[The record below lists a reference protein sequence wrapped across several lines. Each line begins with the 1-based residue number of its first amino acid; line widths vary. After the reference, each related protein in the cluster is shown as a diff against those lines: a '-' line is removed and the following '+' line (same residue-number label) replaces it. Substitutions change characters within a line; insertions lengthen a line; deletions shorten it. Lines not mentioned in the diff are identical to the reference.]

1 MALLILANILFFIMT
16 ATALCRTRVG
26 TTRKD
31 EANLFHSKQKFGTTT
46 IFHRWYDGPF
56 FLTDSAQT
64 FGRFRAIFVLFILM
78 GVCWITEVISFA
90 VGGSAYLWIPTDIL
104 NILTAV
110 FVFFIFVCKPSVW
123 SLLMKKHPSLQKF
136 DRLCPNCMKYDNG
149 QQENEDRSFLQ
160 QTSIWECVLQNHVD
174 STTPYSRRPNKT
186 KLHWDAWPRIIFTRY
201 LIVSQTWTI

>member
-31 EANLFHSKQKFGTTT
+31 EANLFHSKQKFGT
-46 IFHRWYDGPF
+46 IFHRWYGPF
-56 FLTDSAQT
+56 FLTDSAHT
-64 FGRFRAIFVLFILM
+64 FGRFRAISVLFILM

-110 FVFFIFVCKPSVW
+110 FVFFVFVCKPSVW

-160 QTSIWECVLQNHVD
+160 QTSIWECVLQNHVYTIPAGQKKKNCICL
-174 STTPYSRRPNKT
+174 TTNNFYS
-186 KLHWDAWPRIIFTRY
+186 IFNRN
-201 LIVSQTWTI
+201 SQKWTI